1 MKIDLHCH
9 TLNCKKGDGKS
20 RNVTSELFKE
30 KIEAAGVEIVAI
42 TNHNYFDV
50 NQYYLLKDC
59 VKNVCEVWPGIE
71 FDVIEKGNKPGHV
84 LVICNPK
91 RVEEF
96 SDIINEKTK
105 STTPDDFT
113 IKVTDLCR
121 AFNKLDVV
129 YIPHFFKDHQLC
141 DDDMELL
148 EKNAYSKKRI
158 LQEPSD
164 VKSLGVLNS
173 NGYKSIIGSDVKDW
187 NKYENYSFA
196 ELKYPI
202 KGFDNFLKILD
213 KDSAFINDLLNKD
226 LYDEITVYG
235 KAKEKKFPFVIKAY
249 NDVNVIF
256 GDKGSG
262 KSQILDSLEI
272 YFTQEKGMDV
282 VKFTGGDKSKWFESL
297 LKVDGAEYS
306 HEIIGVDDCS
316 EKFKN
321 IYNYKDKL
329 PKKIETYCR
338 YFENVS
344 TNKKR
349 KELKIL
355 TQTKTWT
362 HDLSKYKDYYED
374 YRKIVN
380 FEKELS
386 KMQVYKNN
394 KEKYSVITEQINQLK
409 VDSYSLCVDEW
420 KKQWADYLT
429 DDVIEKLDTY
439 SSQSDGSPEMPK
451 ETGFYQFC
459 KNRIELHKSIN
470 DIKNVLTT
478 KEVNLKD
485 SYIGTIGDKG
495 SGYLN
500 LSIGL
505 LNCDNVNIVETKF
518 FKGKKKNIQTFL
530 KGINDINNNCYSKDL
545 INLIATLKDKLTE
558 PISSIDYFIYA
569 KKEFRLDNENYVPSK
584 GEMAILSLQYDLL
597 NQDDKD
603 IFLID
608 EPEVNLGSTY
618 IESTIVPMIKNLA
631 KSKKIIVIATHDA
644 NIATRTYPVTSILKK
659 SSNNIYDTFQGSMFT
674 NELINI
680 NDKSILK
687 WDEESENYLE
697 GGSIAFKER
706 GTLYGTCN

>member
-20 RNVTSELFKE
+20 RNVTLELFKE
-30 KIEAAGVEIVAI
+30 KIEIAGVEIVAI
-42 TNHNYFDV
+42 TNHNYFDI

-59 VKNVCEVWPGIE
+59 VKDVCEVWPGIE
-71 FDVIEKGNKPGHV
+71 FDVIEKGNKSGHV
-84 LVICNPK
+84 LVICNPN

-96 SDIINEKTK
+96 SDIVNEQIKN
-105 STTPDDFT
+105 STPDEFT

-141 DDDMELL
+141 EDDMELL

-164 VKSLGVLNS
+164 IKSLGVLNS

-187 NKYENYSFA
+187 NKYENNSFA

-213 KDSAFINDLLNKD
+213 KDTAFINDLLNKD

-235 KAKEKKFPFVIKAY
+235 KAKEKKFPFTIKVY

-282 VKFTGGDKSKWFESL
+282 VKFTGGDKSKWFEAL
-297 LKVDGAEYS
+297 LKVDGADYS
-306 HEIIGVDDCS
+306 HESIGVNDYS

-338 YFENVS
+338 YYENIS

-355 TQTKTWT
+355 NQTKTWT

-374 YRKIVN
+374 YKKIVN
-380 FEKELS
+380 FERELS
-386 KMQVYKNN
+386 NMQVYKNN
-394 KEKYSVITEQINQLK
+394 MDKYSVLIEQLNQLK

-420 KKQWADYLT
+420 IKQWADYLI
-429 DDVIEKLDTY
+429 DDAIEKLDTY

-478 KEVNLKD
+478 KEVNLQD

-505 LNCDNVNIVETKF
+505 LNSDNVNVVETKF

-530 KGINDINNNCYSKDL
+530 KGINEINNNCYSKDL
-545 INLIATLKDKLTE
+545 INLIAALNDKLTE

-659 SSNNIYDTFQGSMFT
+659 SSNNIYDTYQGSMFT

-680 NDKSILK
+680 NDKSVLN

-706 GTLYGTCN
+706 GTLYGTNN

>member
-20 RNVTSELFKE
+20 RNVTLELFKE
-30 KIEAAGVEIVAI
+30 KIEIAGVEIVAI
-42 TNHNYFDV
+42 TNHNYFDI

-59 VKNVCEVWPGIE
+59 VKDVCEVWPGIE
-71 FDVIEKGNKPGHV
+71 FDVIEKGNKSGHV
-84 LVICNPK
+84 LVICNPN

-96 SDIINEKTK
+96 SDIVNEQIKN
-105 STTPDDFT
+105 STPDEFT

-141 DDDMELL
+141 EDDMELL

-164 VKSLGVLNS
+164 IKSLGVLNS

-187 NKYENYSFA
+187 NKYENNSFA

-213 KDSAFINDLLNKD
+213 KDTAFINDLLNKD

-235 KAKEKKFPFVIKAY
+235 KAKEKKFPFTIKVY

-282 VKFTGGDKSKWFESL
+282 VKFTGGDKSKWFEAL
-297 LKVDGAEYS
+297 LKVDGADYS
-306 HEIIGVDDCS
+306 HESIGVNDYS

-338 YFENVS
+338 YYENIS

-355 TQTKTWT
+355 NQTKTWT

-374 YRKIVN
+374 YKKIVN
-380 FEKELS
+380 FERELS
-386 KMQVYKNN
+386 NMQVYKNN
-394 KEKYSVITEQINQLK
+394 MDKYSVLIEQLNQLK

-420 KKQWADYLT
+420 IKQWADYLI
-429 DDVIEKLDTY
+429 DDAIEKLDTY

-478 KEVNLKD
+478 KEVNLQD

-505 LNCDNVNIVETKF
+505 LNSDNVNVVETKF

-530 KGINDINNNCYSKDL
+530 KGINEINNNCYSKDL
-545 INLIATLKDKLTE
+545 INLIAALNDKLTE

-584 GEMAILSLQYDLL
+584 GEMVILSLQYDLL

-659 SSNNIYDTFQGSMFT
+659 SSNNIYDTYQGSMFT

-680 NDKSILK
+680 NDKSVLN

-706 GTLYGTCN
+706 GTLYGTNN

>member
-20 RNVTSELFKE
+20 RNVTLELFKE
-30 KIEAAGVEIVAI
+30 KIEIAGVEIVAI
-42 TNHNYFDV
+42 TNHNYFDI

-59 VKNVCEVWPGIE
+59 VKDVCEVWPGIE
-71 FDVIEKGNKPGHV
+71 FDVIEKGNKSGHV
-84 LVICNPK
+84 LVICNPN

-96 SDIINEKTK
+96 SDIVNEQIKN
-105 STTPDDFT
+105 STPDEFT

-141 DDDMELL
+141 EDDMELL

-164 VKSLGVLNS
+164 IKSLGVLNS

-187 NKYENYSFA
+187 NKYENNSFA

-213 KDSAFINDLLNKD
+213 KDTAFINDLLNKD

-235 KAKEKKFPFVIKAY
+235 KAKEKKFPFTIKVY

-306 HEIIGVDDCS
+306 HETIGVDDCS

-321 IYNYKDKL
+321 IYNFKDKL

-374 YRKIVN
+374 YKKIVN
-380 FEKELS
+380 FERELS
-386 KMQVYKNN
+386 NMQVYKNN
-394 KEKYSVITEQINQLK
+394 IEKYSVLIEQLNQLK

-420 KKQWADYLT
+420 IKQWADYLT
-429 DDVIEKLDTY
+429 DDAIEKLDTY

-478 KEVNLKD
+478 KEVNLQD

-505 LNCDNVNIVETKF
+505 LNSDNVNVVETKF

-530 KGINDINNNCYSKDL
+530 KGINEINNNCYSKDL
-545 INLIATLKDKLTE
+545 INLIAALNDKLTE

-659 SSNNIYDTFQGSMFT
+659 SSNNIYDTYQGSMFT

-680 NDKSILK
+680 NDKSVLN

-706 GTLYGTCN
+706 GTLYGTNN

>member
-20 RNVTSELFKE
+20 RNVTLELFKA
-30 KIEAAGVEIVAI
+30 KIEIAGVEIVAI
-42 TNHNYFDV
+42 TNHNYFDI

-59 VKNVCEVWPGIE
+59 VKDVCEVWPGIE
-71 FDVIEKGNKPGHV
+71 FDVIEKGNKSGHV
-84 LVICNPK
+84 LVICNPN

-96 SDIINEKTK
+96 SDIVNEQIKN
-105 STTPDDFT
+105 STPDEFT

-141 DDDMELL
+141 EDDMELL

-164 VKSLGVLNS
+164 IKSLGVLNS

-187 NKYENYSFA
+187 NKYENNSFA

-213 KDSAFINDLLNKD
+213 KDTAFINDLLNKD

-235 KAKEKKFPFVIKAY
+235 KAKEKKFPFTIKVY

-256 GDKGSG
+256 DDKGSG

-282 VKFTGGDKSKWFESL
+282 VKFTGGDKSKWFEAL
-297 LKVDGAEYS
+297 LKVDGADYS
-306 HEIIGVDDCS
+306 HETIGVNDYS

-338 YFENVS
+338 YYENIS

-355 TQTKTWT
+355 NQTKTWT

-374 YRKIVN
+374 YKKIVN
-380 FEKELS
+380 FERELS
-386 KMQVYKNN
+386 NMQVYKNN
-394 KEKYSVITEQINQLK
+394 MDKYSVLIEQLNQLK

-420 KKQWADYLT
+420 IKQWADYLT
-429 DDVIEKLDTY
+429 DDAIEKLDTY

-478 KEVNLKD
+478 KEVNLQD

-505 LNCDNVNIVETKF
+505 LNSDNVNVVETKF

-530 KGINDINNNCYSKDL
+530 KGINEINNNCYSKDL
-545 INLIATLKDKLTE
+545 INLIAALNDKLTE

-659 SSNNIYDTFQGSMFT
+659 SSNNIYDTYQGSMFT

-680 NDKSILK
+680 NDKSVLN

-706 GTLYGTCN
+706 GTLYGTNN

>member
-1 MKIDLHCH
+1 
-9 TLNCKKGDGKS
+9 
-20 RNVTSELFKE
+20 
-30 KIEAAGVEIVAI
+30 
-42 TNHNYFDV
+42 
-50 NQYYLLKDC
+50 
-59 VKNVCEVWPGIE
+59 
-71 FDVIEKGNKPGHV
+71 
-84 LVICNPK
+84 
-91 RVEEF
+91 
-96 SDIINEKTK
+96 
-105 STTPDDFT
+105 
-113 IKVTDLCR
+113 
-121 AFNKLDVV
+121 
-129 YIPHFFKDHQLC
+129 
-141 DDDMELL
+141 
-148 EKNAYSKKRI
+148 
-158 LQEPSD
+158 
-164 VKSLGVLNS
+164 
-173 NGYKSIIGSDVKDW
+173 
-187 NKYENYSFA
+187 
-196 ELKYPI
+196 
-202 KGFDNFLKILD
+202 
-213 KDSAFINDLLNKD
+213 
-226 LYDEITVYG
+226 
-235 KAKEKKFPFVIKAY
+235 
-249 NDVNVIF
+249 
-256 GDKGSG
+256 
-262 KSQILDSLEI
+262 
-272 YFTQEKGMDV
+272 MDV

-306 HEIIGVDDCS
+306 HETIGVDDCS

-374 YRKIVN
+374 YKKIVN
-380 FEKELS
+380 FERELS
-386 KMQVYKNN
+386 NMQVYKNN
-394 KEKYSVITEQINQLK
+394 MDKYSVLIEQLHQLK

-420 KKQWADYLT
+420 MKQWADYLT

-478 KEVNLKD
+478 KEVNLQD

-505 LNCDNVNIVETKF
+505 LNSDNVNVVDTKF
-518 FKGKKKNIQTFL
+518 FKGKKRNIQTFL
-530 KGINDINNNCYSKDL
+530 KGIKDISNNCYSKDL
-545 INLIATLKDKLTE
+545 INLIATLNDKLTE

-659 SSNNIYDTFQGSMFT
+659 SSNNIYDTYQGSMFT

-680 NDKSILK
+680 NDKSVLN

-706 GTLYGTCN
+706 GTLYGTNN

>member
-59 VKNVCEVWPGIE
+59 VKDVCEVWPGIE
-71 FDVIEKGNKPGHV
+71 FDVIEKGTKPGHV
-84 LVICNPK
+84 LVICNPN
-91 RVEEF
+91 RVKEF
-96 SDIINEKTK
+96 NDIVKKQIKATN
-105 STTPDDFT
+105 PDDFT
-113 IKVTDLCR
+113 IKITDLCK

-129 YIPHFFKDHQLC
+129 YIPHFYKDHQLC
-141 DDDMELL
+141 EDDMELL
-148 EKNAYSKKRI
+148 EKKVYSKKRI

-164 VKSLGVLNS
+164 IKSLGVLNS

-187 NKYENYSFA
+187 NKYENNSFA

-213 KDSAFINDLLNKD
+213 KDTSFINDLLNKD

-235 KAKEKKFPFVIKAY
+235 KAKEKKFPFTIKVF

-262 KSQILDSLEI
+262 KSQILDSLEN

-282 VKFTGGDKSKWFESL
+282 VKFTGGDKSKWFEAL
-297 LKVDGAEYS
+297 LKVDGADYS
-306 HEIIGVDDCS
+306 HETIGINDYS

-321 IYNYKDKL
+321 IYNYKDKS
-329 PKKIETYCR
+329 PKKIETYYR
-338 YFENVS
+338 YFENLS
-344 TNKKR
+344 TNKNR
-349 KELKIL
+349 KKLKIL
-355 TQTKTWT
+355 NQTKILTY
-362 HDLSKYKDYYED
+362 DISKYRDYYED
-374 YRKIVN
+374 YKKIVR
-380 FEKELS
+380 FKKELS
-386 KMQVYKNN
+386 NIQVYKNN
-394 KEKYSVITEQINQLK
+394 KEKYSALIEQLNQLT
-409 VDSYSLCVDEW
+409 VDSYSLSINEW
-420 KKQWADYLT
+420 VNQWADYLT
-429 DDVIEKLDTY
+429 DDAIEKLDTY

-470 DIKNVLTT
+470 DIKNVLNT
-478 KEVNLKD
+478 KEVNLQD

-505 LNCDNVNIVETKF
+505 LNSDNVNVVETKF

-530 KGINDINNNCYSKDL
+530 KGINEINNNCFSKDL
-545 INLIATLKDKLTE
+545 INLIAALNDKLTE

-680 NDKSILK
+680 NDKSVLK

-706 GTLYGTCN
+706 GTLYGTSN